1 MVSTRLAAAAVQ
13 IAHTSPNALLF
24 QTTLRFDSRNGQ
36 LQCSIFI
43 PGSALTEQ
51 IDTRMIG

>member
-24 QTTLRFDSRNGQ
+24 QTTLRFNSRNGQ

-51 IDTRMIG
+51 IDMRMIG